1 MGFAVFLL
9 ILILCCYRCLTPS
22 ISLIIFYADKE
33 LKTFD
38 VNEKKVAQIIAEV
51 SIARRDAE
59 RKLDEIRFDEKREI
73 NKAKNLMKARTSKN
87 LNKTENLTS

>member
-1 MGFAVFLL
+1 MGFAVILL

-22 ISLIIFYADKE
+22 ISLIIFYVDKE

-59 RKLDEIRFDEKREI
+59 RVIIIIFIYIEIHFLETR
-73 NKAKNLMKARTSKN
+73 
-87 LNKTENLTS
+87 